1 MGAWAVGAEFRSK
14 RENMITILGQSLDIL
29 LNLNSKGQAALI
41 HALGVTA
48 AHDGQLSVAE
58 AELVRAV
65 CATLN
70 YPLPP
75 ILVHR

>member
-1 MGAWAVGAEFRSK
+1 LA
-14 RENMITILGQSLDIL
+14 
-29 LNLNSKGQAALI
+29 LNSKGQDSLLRAVSA
-41 HALGVTA
+41 TA
-48 AHDGQLSVAE
+48 AHDGKLSISE
-58 AELVRAV
+58 AELIRAV